1 MLQRIL
7 GVFKLDKATFA
18 EIEADQSATTQAAIV
33 VVLVALIAG
42 IGAAIAAVMVNRTM
56 PGVIEGLG
64 ESGIEG
70 LDLSMIPQM
79 SPIGAFLNA
88 AIGALLSWLVWS
100 ALTYFIGTKLFG
112 GTADMGEMLRVI
124 GFAQAPRLLSGLS
137 FIPCLGGILGLV
149 GWVWALAASFVAIRE
164 GLDLDSG
171 KTLVTIIL
179 AFIGAFLVS
188 FLIGLVMAPIFAIT
202 G

>member
-18 EIEADQSATTQAAIV
+18 EIEGDQSATTQAAIV
-33 VVLVALIAG
+33 VILVALVAG
-42 IGAAIAAVMVNRTM
+42 IGAAIAAVMLNRTM
-56 PGVIEGLG
+56 PGLMEGLS

-70 LDLSMIPQM
+70 LDLTMVPQM

-88 AIGALLSWLVWS
+88 VIGALLSWVVWS
-100 ALTYFIGTKLFG
+100 ALTYFIGTKMFG
-112 GTADMGEMLRVI
+112 ATADMGEMLRVI

-137 FIPCLGGILGLV
+137 FIPCLGGILSLV

-171 KTLVTIIL
+171 KTLITIIL

-188 FLIGLVMAPIFAIT
+188 FLIGLVMAPIFAI
-202 G
+202 GS

>member
-7 GVFKLDKATFA
+7 GVFKLNKATFA

-79 SPIGAFLNA
+79 SPVGAFLNA
-88 AIGALLSWLVWS
+88 VIGALLSWLVWS

-137 FIPCLGGILGLV
+137 FIPCLGGILSLV

>member
-18 EIEADQSATTQAAIV
+18 EIEGDQSATTQAAIV
-33 VVLVALIAG
+33 VILVALVAG
-42 IGAAIAAVMVNRTM
+42 IGAAIAAVMLNRTM
-56 PGVIEGLG
+56 PGLMEGLS

-70 LDLSMIPQM
+70 LDLTMVPQM

-88 AIGALLSWLVWS
+88 VIGALLSWVVWS

-112 GTADMGEMLRVI
+112 ATADMGEMLRVI

-137 FIPCLGGILGLV
+137 FIPCLGGILSLV

-171 KTLVTIIL
+171 KTLITIIL

-188 FLIGLVMAPIFAIT
+188 FLIGLVMAPIFAI
-202 G
+202 GS

>member
-79 SPIGAFLNA
+79 SPVGAFLNA
-88 AIGALLSWLVWS
+88 VIGALLSWLVWS

-137 FIPCLGGILGLV
+137 FIPCLGGILSLV

>member
-1 MLQRIL
+1 MA
-7 GVFKLDKATFA
+7 FSNSDKATFA

-79 SPIGAFLNA
+79 SPVGAFLNA
-88 AIGALLSWLVWS
+88 VIGALLSWLVWS

>member
-1 MLQRIL
+1 MA
-7 GVFKLDKATFA
+7 FSNSDKATFA

-79 SPIGAFLNA
+79 SPVGAFLNA
-88 AIGALLSWLVWS
+88 VIGALLSWLVWS

-137 FIPCLGGILGLV
+137 FIPCLGGILSLV

>member
-1 MLQRIL
+1 MFQRIM

-18 EIEADQSATTQAAIV
+18 EIEGDQSATSQAAIV
-33 VVLVALIAG
+33 VVLVALVAG
-42 IGAAIAAVMVNRTM
+42 IGAAVAAVMLNRTM
-56 PGVIEGLG
+56 PGLMEGLS

-70 LDLSMIPQM
+70 LDLSMVPQM
-79 SPIGAFLNA
+79 SPVGAFLNA
-88 AIGALLSWLVWS
+88 VIGAILSWLVWS

-112 GTADMGEMLRVI
+112 ATADMGEMLRVI

-137 FIPCLGGILGLV
+137 FIPCLGGILSLV
-149 GWVWALAASFVAIRE
+149 GLVWALAASFVGIRE
-164 GLDLDSG
+164 GLDLDTG
-171 KTLVTIIL
+171 KTLITIII
-179 AFIGAFLVS
+179 AFIGAIAVS

>member
-7 GVFKLDKATFA
+7 GVFKLNKATFA

-79 SPIGAFLNA
+79 SPVGAFLNA
-88 AIGALLSWLVWS
+88 VIGALLSWLVWS

-112 GTADMGEMLRVI
+112 ATADMGEMLRVI
-124 GFAQAPRLLSGLS
+124 GFAQAPRLLSGLA
-137 FIPCLGGILGLV
+137 FIPCLGGILSLV

-171 KTLVTIIL
+171 KTLITIIL